1 MDSAGLPDR
10 VVHIIPSHKQSLT
23 QHVDGSKELKLENEV
38 VGFLMKM
45 FLFVVSQEC
54 DKIADVIIFGRKIHV
69 IKTYYQL

>member
-1 MDSAGLPDR
+1 VDSACLPDR

-23 QHVDGSKELKLENEV
+23 QHVDGSKELKLENE